1 MEHPLIAE
9 LLKQHLDEQP
19 ANVKL
24 RIKVYLALRAAILG
38 GQLRSGTKLP
48 PTRALAD
55 ELGIGRNT
63 IVRAFEQ
70 LLSEGY
76 IDGRVGDGSYV
87 SDAVSRA
94 PRQETPKRLL
104 GARREGLS
112 RRGVTIAAHAGSSIA
127 QRGAFTP
134 GVPDVALFP
143 FATWRKL
150 VAKYID
156 VNQSHLLHYAHTGYG
171 PLKVTLA
178 NYLRVTRMMA
188 VDPQQVIIINGSHQA
203 LDLCARMLADHG
215 DRAWIED
222 PGYWGARNVLS
233 AAGLQVTPIPLDDK
247 GMAPTEEDWQR
258 PPRLVF
264 VSPSSQYPTG
274 TVLSLDRRLALLEKA
289 DEAGSW
295 LIEDDYDNELHFSG
309 RPLASLFGLAN
320 RQRVIY
326 MGTLSKVMFPG
337 IRLAYLVVPQDLVDA
352 FVIGNAELYRGGR
365 LAEQAALAEFIE
377 EGHFTAHIKRMR
389 GIYSER
395 RTVLLDEM
403 KAALGDLVTP
413 MEGHAGLQLV
423 YRFKHDIDDT
433 MVVAQSLAEG
443 VVSRP
448 LSMYYLDQSRRQPG
462 LNLGFA
468 AVAEDRI
475 RPAVLTL
482 TSVIE
487 REHQR
492 LKIKP

>member
-1 MEHPLIAE
+1 
-9 LLKQHLDEQP
+9 
-19 ANVKL
+19 
-24 RIKVYLALRAAILG
+24 
-38 GQLRSGTKLP
+38 
-48 PTRALAD
+48 
-55 ELGIGRNT
+55 
-63 IVRAFEQ
+63 
-70 LLSEGY
+70 
-76 IDGRVGDGSYV
+76 
-87 SDAVSRA
+87 
-94 PRQETPKRLL
+94 
-104 GARREGLS
+104 
-112 RRGVTIAAHAGSSIA
+112 
-127 QRGAFTP
+127 
-134 GVPDVALFP
+134 
-143 FATWRKL
+143 
-150 VAKYID
+150 
-156 VNQSHLLHYAHTGYG
+156 
-171 PLKVTLA
+171 
-178 NYLRVTRMMA
+178 
-188 VDPQQVIIINGSHQA
+188 
-203 LDLCARMLADHG
+203 
-215 DRAWIED
+215 
-222 PGYWGARNVLS
+222 
-233 AAGLQVTPIPLDDK
+233 
-247 GMAPTEEDWQR
+247 
-258 PPRLVF
+258 
-264 VSPSSQYPTG
+264 
-274 TVLSLDRRLALLEKA
+274 
-289 DEAGSW
+289 
-295 LIEDDYDNELHFSG
+295 
-309 RPLASLFGLAN
+309 
-320 RQRVIY
+320 